1 MSVRLELTPYT
12 IITNRMVDKQL
23 SQLSSENE
31 IWVLQALEHLALM
44 ALGDVVDV
52 GDNLPGAFRLQVGNL
67 RVYFDIEDQIIKVRA
82 LEKRGE
88 AYKRKSR
95 NR

>member
-1 MSVRLELTPYT
+1 MH
-12 IITNRMVDKQL
+12 
-23 SQLSSENE
+23 SSD
-31 IWVLQALEHLALM
+31 LALS
-44 ALGDVVDV
+44 ALGDVVGV
-52 GDNLPGAFRLQVGNL
+52 GDNLPGVFRLRVGNL
-67 RVYFDIEDQIIKVRA
+67 RVYFDVEDQTIKVRA